1 MTVRPTRPARH
12 PRPGPGRRRPPRGGC
27 RRQGRLCDATGI
39 RSIEEFDDRFPMT
52 QSLCNWCQDL
62 EDALWN
68 AGLGDRAILLGTMPS
83 RPDRATRFHAQV
95 DVGASRLPR

>member
-1 MTVRPTRPARH
+1 
-12 PRPGPGRRRPPRGGC
+12 
-27 RRQGRLCDATGI
+27 
-39 RSIEEFDDRFPMT
+39 MT